1 MSTREPL
8 SISASIPAGSEPVKM
23 RPVSYRVSDAFVPL
37 LEQLGVTVLV
47 STYQSGHVVAIGQ
60 RNGQLDV
67 ALQGFE
73 HAMGMALSND
83 TLAVGTRNQIWF
95 LQSVPDLA
103 QQLEPRG
110 IYSGCYVAR
119 RSHFTGQID
128 CHEIHWIN
136 GELWV
141 VNTLFSCLSTLDE
154 RYHFVPRWKP
164 PFIRVL
170 AAEDRCHLNGLAVVA
185 GRPKYVTVMAR
196 TDTGE
201 GWRPTKV
208 TSGSVLDVPSGESV
222 VTGLAMPHSP
232 RWHEGRLWVL
242 NSGCGQLGTVDVN
255 PGRFE
260 PVESVPGYTRGLAF
274 AGPYAFVGLS
284 KIRESAVFG
293 GLPIGERRDELRC
306 GVAVIDL
313 RSGRAVA
320 WFQFTAGVDEVFDV
334 QIVPRAPLIRIS
346 GPHHSEDGQNAL
358 WVVSPLRS

>member
-1 MSTREPL
+1 MSSRESVSGP
-8 SISASIPAGSEPVKM
+8 SANPPGDVAVKL
-23 RPVSYRVSDAFVPL
+23 RPVSYRVSDGFLPL
-37 LEQLGVTVLV
+37 LQQLGVTVLV

-60 RNGQLDV
+60 HNGQLDV

-73 HAMGMALSND
+73 HAMGMALSSD

-103 QQLEPRG
+103 PQIEPHGR
-110 IYSGCYVAR
+110 YKGCFVAR

-136 GELWV
+136 GQLWV

-154 RYHFVPRWKP
+154 RYHFVPEWKP
-164 PFIRVL
+164 HFISSL
-170 AAEDRCHLNGLAVVA
+170 AAEDRCHLNGLAVVD
-185 GRPKYVTVMAR
+185 GRPKYVTVMAQ

-208 TSGSVLDVPSGESV
+208 TDGSVLEVPTGERI

-232 RWHEGRLWVL
+232 RWYDGRLWVL
-242 NSGCGQLGTVDVN
+242 NSGCGQLGTVDVQQ
-255 PGRFE
+255 GRFE
-260 PVESVPGYTRGLAF
+260 AVESVPGYTRGLAF
-274 AGPYAFVGLS
+274 AGPFAFVGLS

-293 GLPIGERRDELRC
+293 GLPIGARRDELRC
-306 GVAVIDL
+306 GIAIVDL
-313 RSGRAVA
+313 RNGRAVA
-320 WFQFTAGVDEVFDV
+320 WFQFTEGVDEVFDV
-334 QIVPRAPLIRIS
+334 QIVPRAPLIRVS

-358 WVVSPLRS
+358 WVVPPLRS